1 MTTTEEATTVI
12 PDFGDDD
19 EERKICFICSK
30 GNLDMAYPA
39 LIMANGALS
48 EGVEVDIFFTFWG
61 MDMINKGTWEKLQF
75 SMLGNTAMHMPGST
89 KHIPQGLGG
98 LPGMTAFATH
108 MLKKQIADLEVPEVP
123 EFMQMLHDMG
133 ARFWACKMSVD
144 MMGLTK
150 DDMFDGV
157 EDIINVNEF
166 IELSNGSQVI
176 FI

>member
-1 MTTTEEATTVI
+1 MTTTETAPTVI
-12 PDFGDDD
+12 PDFGDDA
-19 EERKICFICSK
+19 EERKICFVCSK

-39 LIMANGALS
+39 LIMANGALT

-61 MDMINKGTWEKLQF
+61 MDMINTGTWDKLQF
-75 SMLGNTAMHMPGST
+75 SMLGNTAMHMPGSS
-89 KHIPQGLGG
+89 KHLPQGLGG

-123 EFMQMLHDMG
+123 EFLTMLHDMG
-133 ARFWACKMSVD
+133 ARLWACKMSVD

-150 DDMFDGV
+150 DDMFEGV

-166 IELSNGSQVI
+166 IELSNGAQVI
-176 FI
+176 FV

>member
-1 MTTTEEATTVI
+1 MTTTEAAPSIV
-12 PDFGDDD
+12 PDFGDEDTD
-19 EERKICFICSK
+19 RKICFICSK

-39 LIMANGALS
+39 LIMANGALT

-61 MDMINKGTWEKLQF
+61 MDLINKGTMGKLQF

-89 KHIPQGLGG
+89 KHLPQGLGG

-108 MLKKQIADLEVPEVP
+108 MLKKQIAEQEVPEVP
-123 EFMQMLHDMG
+123 EFLQMLTDMG
-133 ARFWACKMSVD
+133 ARLWACKMSVD

-157 EDIINVNEF
+157 QDIINVNEF
-166 IELSNGSQVI
+166 IELSAGSQVI

>member
-1 MTTTEEATTVI
+1 MTTTQETASVV

-30 GNLDMAYPA
+30 GDLDMAYPA
-39 LIMANGALS
+39 LIMANGALT

-98 LPGMTAFATH
+98 LPGMTAFATS